1 MSSIP
6 LLVVDD
12 HPMII
17 EGLEALLRGVS
28 HIRIHAKATSLADAR
43 AVLFK
48 EAPHIKVALVDIRLQ
63 DGLGIDLVRELREK
77 YPHIEAIGLTMYDTE
92 EYLEALVKAGAKG
105 YLLKHVSQQELIEA
119 IEQVVKGH
127 YYFSKGVQDVIGE
140 HILRRRDEPHK
151 DRPKSALRTEEG
163 GAIHL
168 TRREREILELI
179 AQELT
184 NAQIAEKL
192 GLSPRTVHTHR
203 RGIMQKLGVR
213 NTAGLVRYALENDL
227 VDPKKS

>member
-1 MSSIP
+1 MGSIP

-17 EGLEALLRGVS
+17 EGLEALLKGVS
-28 HIRIHAKATSLADAR
+28 HIRIQAKATSLKEAR
-43 AVLFK
+43 AVLAT
-48 EAPHIKVALVDIRLQ
+48 EASNLKVALIDIRLQ

-92 EYLEALVKAGAKG
+92 EYLEAFIQAGAKG
-105 YLLKHVSQQELIEA
+105 YLLKHVSKQELIEA
-119 IEQVVKGH
+119 IEQVVAGH

-140 HILRRRDEPHK
+140 HILRRREANKERSKPPSRLED
-151 DRPKSALRTEEG
+151 G
-163 GAIHL
+163 GGIHL

-213 NTAGLVRYALENDL
+213 NTAGLVRYAIEHGL
-227 VDPKKS
+227 VSPQKN